1 MDTNF
6 LRKNRE
12 DTLEFLDSI
21 QDIENKYKHFPTSS
35 GLTKSG
41 KLIELGYSCF
51 ALKTY
56 YILGEWDKFDQNYQN
71 GWINYINSFQ
81 TTQSY
86 FPNNSFIDQN
96 YLNSFYESK
105 NKKIIKDTLKPILG
119 KGKFESKKSEALR
132 HVRSESKQAIASL
145 AQVGHSSKKSYEN
158 FPQTEEDITNFL
170 NSLDWRFPWQA
181 GAQFASLC
189 VFIKTQLSDNSS
201 QTRLSIFLNKYI
213 EKLLDSETG
222 GYFIGKQTK
231 NNQVINGAM
240 KVITGLS
247 WLECEVH
254 LPEKL
259 IDYCLGS
266 KPSSEGCDLVDIV
279 YVLHSS
285 MNNSSYRKKDVVEYL
300 NVLLEIIK
308 KHKFQ
313 NSGYSYYINQSQI
326 YYYGLKI
333 TKGLNV
339 PDLHG
344 TTLLN
349 WAISMIAEINEL
361 SSERYKVL
369 KA

>member
-1 MDTNF
+1 MDANF
-6 LRKNRE
+6 LRRNKE
-12 DTLEFLDSI
+12 DTLELLDSL
-21 QDIENKYKHFPTSS
+21 QNSVNKFKYFPTKG

-56 YILGEWDKFDQNYQN
+56 FILGEWDKFDQTHKN

-81 TTQSY
+81 TTHSY

-96 YLNSFYESK
+96 YLNSFYEIK
-105 NKKIIKDTLKPILG
+105 KKKIIKDTLKPILG
-119 KGKFESKKSEALR
+119 KGKFESRKSEALR

-145 AQVGHSSKKSYEN
+145 AQVGHSSKKNYED
-158 FPQTEEDITNFL
+158 FPQTKEDISNFL

-189 VFIKTQLSDNSS
+189 VFIKTQLSDDTS
-201 QTRLSIFLNKYI
+201 QTRLSIFLNEYI
-213 EKLLDSETG
+213 EKLLDNETG
-222 GYFIGKQTK
+222 GYFIGKPSK
-231 NNQVINGAM
+231 SNEVINGAM

-247 WLECEVH
+247 WIECNVH

-259 IDYCLGS
+259 IDYCLES
-266 KPSSEGCDLVDIV
+266 KPSSQGCDLVDVV

-285 MNNSSYRKKDVVEYL
+285 MIYSSYRKKEVINYL
-300 NVLLEIIK
+300 NVVLEIIE

-313 NSGYSYYINQSQI
+313 NSGYSYYINQSQL

-349 WAISMIAEINEL
+349 WAISMIADVNEL
-361 SSERYKVL
+361 SGENYKVL